1 MKHFKKLKL
10 IQHGCVQPL
19 QNVFLYNLG
28 NIQVSKMNN
37 KDKKGKTTK
46 SEKILQQIKN
56 KRLLRVCR
64 VCLTENKWIDKGILR
79 SHCYSSL
86 HRRHSKLKPVDING
100 LKINKWDQNLPVCM
114 NLNLPFNSI
123 AEKDLIKGGFNSNVS
138 CKFCYVSLC
147 NNCHLL

>member
-46 SEKILQQIKN
+46 NEKTLQQIKN

-100 LKINKWDQNLPVCM
+100 LKINKWD
-114 NLNLPFNSI
+114 
-123 AEKDLIKGGFNSNVS
+123 
-138 CKFCYVSLC
+138 
-147 NNCHLL
+147 